1 MSKINGLRYLIL
13 VLLTFV
19 GIICPIYAQ
28 EQADFEISGIVK
40 DGTGETVIGAT
51 VLVKNTRIGTTTD
64 INGKFTLK
72 VPRKSILQVSFVGM
86 KTTDV
91 KVTDNTFYSVTL
103 QDESTILDEVVAIGY
118 GTQSKA
124 TVTSGVVSV
133 KKTELLSSVSASPLN
148 NLQGKVAG
156 LDIRQTTG
164 QPGAQPV
171 VLIRGGST
179 DPGKDTPLFVI
190 DGVLRENMNGINQE
204 DIESMEVLKDA
215 ASAAIYGAKSANG
228 IILITTKQGSSK
240 DGKATVSASYR
251 LGVEQ
256 IRKDYPFTNARDY
269 LYASR
274 LAGSRGINDANVT
287 GRLEGGAYPYSTGNM
302 NYKNGSLV
310 GYGYA
315 RFTTEYL
322 DNLIGNMGQNY
333 VDDLINRQGY
343 ETMKDP
349 YSGKQLIFKDNNYQK
364 DVLFQ
369 TGLTHNYDINV
380 SGGTDKANY
389 YVSLGYINSEGMVL
403 GTGYDRLSITANGNY
418 QLKDNLK
425 LTVGIKHS
433 TISNKAT
440 DPAGSGTSTMDRSSR
455 YPTTFRLYYDD
466 GTPGIGEAGGSP
478 RNRLH
483 ELYYQDITDKAYRNT
498 LQVALDWEIAKG
510 LHFKP
515 SASYYMQENIY
526 RFFERY
532 NEFNKSRKTIEK
544 HDQSLQVMGD
554 AVFTYD
560 KIFKKDHTFNAMA
573 GMNYTQSDD
582 YNLQGS
588 GSLAPTDYIPTLDP
602 TKPSEQRTTSRL
614 GKEILLGFFA
624 RVNYDYKRRYLLTA
638 SARYDGASQFA
649 EDNKFALFPAVSGGW
664 NMHYEDWFP
673 VDVISRL
680 KLRTSWGQTG
690 NNKLSYSNTQ
700 GEYGFFVPGNSSQTY
715 QYGGNPGV
723 LNSVLANNS
732 LVWETTSNI
741 DYGFDIG
748 FLENR
753 IELGFTGYNK
763 LTSDR
768 LYDKSLPAETGFGSI
783 KANLGTVQN
792 KGIEI
797 TATARPLSP
806 SSKVGWDITA
816 TFSMNRTYMK
826 KLPDNGR
833 DKNRV
838 QGGLIWDSQS
848 GTYIEAGGLAE
859 GERIGG
865 RWGYKYLGVYDTD
878 EAAANAPTDTKVSG
892 SKLGKKK
899 VAGDAIWADLDQNNV
914 IDDKDITFIGWANP
928 DKKGALINNLTYKN
942 FSFRFVIDY
951 ALGHTIANV
960 WRARSNGNARN
971 AIITTTDVTN
981 GNIWWNP
988 GDAATA
994 KYPRYDVASDW
1005 DNGYRNHMRTIAYA
1019 GMNSN
1024 GNSDNTAYYSK
1035 GDYLCF
1041 REVSLGYELPRFI
1054 CSKLK
1059 IKGVSFNAG
1068 VTNVGYI
1075 TAFDGL
1081 NPEQYDGRED
1091 GEYFLPIQFNF
1102 GARITF

>member
-1 MSKINGLRYLIL
+1 MRKIDGLKYLFI
-13 VLLTFV
+13 VLLTMF
-19 GIICPIYAQ
+19 GAICPIYAQ
-28 EQADFEISGIVK
+28 QGGSQTDIDISGIVK
-40 DGTGETVIGAT
+40 DGIGEPILGAAII
-51 VLVKNTRIGTTTD
+51 VKNTTIGTTTD
-64 INGKFTLK
+64 LDGKFTLK
-72 VPRKSILQVSFVGM
+72 VPRRSLLDVSFIGM
-86 KTTDV
+86 VTTEV
-91 KVTDNTFYSVTL
+91 RTTEKTFYEIILKDASFA
-103 QDESTILDEVVAIGY
+103 LDEVVAIGY

-133 KKTELLSSVSASPLN
+133 KKGELLSSVSASPLN

-179 DPGKDTPLFVI
+179 DPSNDTPLFVI
-190 DGVLRENMNGINQE
+190 DGVLRDNMNGINQE

-215 ASAAIYGAKSANG
+215 ASAAIYGAKAANG

-240 DGKATVSASYR
+240 DGKATISASYR
-251 LGVEQ
+251 LGIER
-256 IRKDYPFTNARDY
+256 IRQHYPFSNAEDY

-302 NYKNGSLV
+302 NYKNGALV
-310 GYGYA
+310 GYGYS
-315 RFTTEYL
+315 RFTTEYM
-322 DNLIGNMGQNY
+322 DDLIGNMGQPY
-333 VDDLINRQGY
+333 VDDLLNKQGY
-343 ETMKDP
+343 QTMKDP
-349 YSGKQLIFKDNNYQK
+349 YSGKTIIFKDNNYQK

-369 TGLTHNYDINV
+369 TGLTHNYDVNA

-389 YVSLGYINSEGMVL
+389 YVSLGYINAEGMVL
-403 GTGYDRLSITANGNY
+403 GTGYDRFSLTANGNY
-418 QLKDNLK
+418 K
-425 LTVGIKHS
+425 LLNNVKLSVGIKHS

-440 DPAGSGTSTMDRSSR
+440 DPANSGTSTLDRSSR

-466 GTPGIGEAGGSP
+466 GTPGVGESGGSP

-498 LQVALDWEIAKG
+498 YQLGLDWEIVKG

-515 SASYYMQENIY
+515 SASYYTQENIY
-526 RFFERY
+526 RFFEKY
-532 NEFNKSRKTIEK
+532 NEFNKGRKTMEK
-544 HDQSLQVMGD
+544 HDQRKQVMAD

-560 KIFKKDHTFNAMA
+560 NTFKKHTINALL
-573 GMNYTQSDD
+573 GMNYTQSNN
-582 YNLQGS
+582 YFLQGT
-588 GSLAPTDYIPTLDP
+588 GSQAPTDYIPTLAP
-602 TKPSEQRTTSRL
+602 TTPTEQRTTSKL
-614 GKEILLGFFA
+614 EEEVLLGFFA
-624 RVNYDYKRRYLLTA
+624 RANYDYDRRYLLTA
-638 SARYDGASQFA
+638 SLRYDGASQFA
-649 EDNKFALFPAVSGGW
+649 EDHKFALFPAVSGGW

-673 VDVISRL
+673 TQIASRL
-680 KLRTSWGQTG
+680 KLRASWGQTG

-700 GEYGFFVPGNSSQTY
+700 GEYASFL
-715 QYGGNPGV
+715 YGGNPGV
-723 LNSVLANNS
+723 LNSVLANNG
-732 LVWETTSNI
+732 LVWETTSNV
-741 DYGFDIG
+741 DYGFDAG
-748 FLENR
+748 FLDNR
-753 IELGFTGYNK
+753 IEFSLTGYNK

-768 LYDKSLPAETGFGSI
+768 LYDKSLPAQTGFSSI
-783 KANLGTVQN
+783 KANLGVVQN
-792 KGIEI
+792 KGIELSL
-797 TATARPLSP
+797 TARPLSGGP
-806 SSKVGWDITA
+806 VSWDITA
-816 TFSMNRTYMK
+816 TFAMNRTYMK
-826 KLPDNGR
+826 ELPDNGR

-838 QGGLIWDSQS
+838 QGGLIWDAKS

-878 EAAANAPTDTKVSG
+878 EAAANAPEDSKVSG
-892 SKLGKKK
+892 SKIGKNK
-899 VAGDAIWADLDQNNV
+899 VAGDAIWADMDGNGV
-914 IDDKDITFIGWANP
+914 IDDKDIVFVGWANP
-928 DKKGALINNLTYKN
+928 DKKGSLINSLSYKG

-951 ALGHTIANV
+951 ALGHSIANV
-960 WRARSNGNARN
+960 WRCRANANARN
-971 AIITTTDVTN
+971 AIVTTTDVTN

-1024 GNSDNTAYYSK
+1024 GNADNTAYYSK

-1041 REVSLGYELPRFI
+1041 REISLGYELPRTI

-1059 IKGVSFNAG
+1059 MQGISLTAG
-1068 VTNVGYI
+1068 VNNIGYI

-1081 NPEQYDGRED
+1081 NPEQYDGQET
-1091 GEYFLPIQFNF
+1091 GEYFIPIQFNF
-1102 GARITF
+1102 GARLTF

>member
-1 MSKINGLRYLIL
+1 MRKIDGLKYLFI
-13 VLLTFV
+13 VLLTMF
-19 GIICPIYAQ
+19 GAICPIYAQ
-28 EQADFEISGIVK
+28 QGGSQTDIDISGIVK
-40 DGTGETVIGAT
+40 DGIGEPILGAAII
-51 VLVKNTRIGTTTD
+51 VKNTTIGTTTD
-64 INGKFTLK
+64 LDGKFTLK
-72 VPRKSILQVSFVGM
+72 VPRRSLLDVSFIGM
-86 KTTDV
+86 VTTEV
-91 KVTDNTFYSVTL
+91 RITEKTFYEIILKDASFA
-103 QDESTILDEVVAIGY
+103 LDEVVAIGY

-133 KKTELLSSVSASPLN
+133 KKGELLSSVSASPLN

-179 DPGKDTPLFVI
+179 DPSNDTPLFVI
-190 DGVLRENMNGINQE
+190 DGVLRDNMNGINQE

-215 ASAAIYGAKSANG
+215 ASAAIYGAKAANG

-240 DGKATVSASYR
+240 DGKATISASYR
-251 LGVEQ
+251 LGIER
-256 IRKDYPFTNARDY
+256 IRQHYPFSNAEDY

-302 NYKNGSLV
+302 NYKNGALV
-310 GYGYA
+310 GYGYS
-315 RFTTEYL
+315 RFTTEYM
-322 DNLIGNMGQNY
+322 DDLIGNMGQPY
-333 VDDLINRQGY
+333 VDDLLNKQGY
-343 ETMKDP
+343 QTMKDP
-349 YSGKQLIFKDNNYQK
+349 YSGKTIIFKDNNYQK

-369 TGLTHNYDINV
+369 TGLTHNYDVNA

-389 YVSLGYINSEGMVL
+389 YVSLGYINAEGMVL
-403 GTGYDRLSITANGNY
+403 GTGYDRFSLTANGNY
-418 QLKDNLK
+418 K
-425 LTVGIKHS
+425 LLNNVKLSVGIKHS

-440 DPAGSGTSTMDRSSR
+440 DPANSGTSTLDRSSR

-466 GTPGIGEAGGSP
+466 GTPGVGESGGSP

-498 LQVALDWEIAKG
+498 YQLGLDWEIVKG
-510 LHFKP
+510 LRFKP
-515 SASYYMQENIY
+515 SASYYTQENIY
-526 RFFERY
+526 RFFEKY
-532 NEFNKSRKTIEK
+532 NEFNKGRKTMEK
-544 HDQSLQVMGD
+544 HDQRKQVMAD

-560 KIFKKDHTFNAMA
+560 NTFKKHTINALL
-573 GMNYTQSDD
+573 GMNYTQSNN
-582 YNLQGS
+582 YFLQGT
-588 GSLAPTDYIPTLDP
+588 GSQAPTDYIPTLAP
-602 TKPSEQRTTSRL
+602 TTPTEQRTTSKL
-614 GKEILLGFFA
+614 EEEVLLGFFA
-624 RVNYDYKRRYLLTA
+624 RANYDYDRRYLLTA
-638 SARYDGASQFA
+638 SLRYDGASQFA
-649 EDNKFALFPAVSGGW
+649 EDHKFALFPAVSGGW

-673 VDVISRL
+673 TQIASRL
-680 KLRTSWGQTG
+680 KLRASWGQTG

-700 GEYGFFVPGNSSQTY
+700 GEYASFL
-715 QYGGNPGV
+715 YGGNPGV
-723 LNSVLANNS
+723 LNSVLANNG
-732 LVWETTSNI
+732 LVWETTSNV
-741 DYGFDIG
+741 DYGFDAG
-748 FLENR
+748 FLDNR
-753 IELGFTGYNK
+753 IEFSLTGYNK

-768 LYDKSLPAETGFGSI
+768 LYDKSLPAQTGFSSI
-783 KANLGTVQN
+783 KANLGVVQN
-792 KGIEI
+792 KGIELSL
-797 TATARPLSP
+797 TARPLSGGP
-806 SSKVGWDITA
+806 VSWDITA
-816 TFSMNRTYMK
+816 TFAMNRTYMK
-826 KLPDNGR
+826 ELPDNGR

-838 QGGLIWDSQS
+838 QGGLIWDAKS

-878 EAAANAPTDTKVSG
+878 EAAANASEDLKVSG
-892 SKLGKKK
+892 SKIGKNK
-899 VAGDAIWADLDQNNV
+899 VAGDAIWADMDGNGV
-914 IDDKDITFIGWANP
+914 IDDKDIVFVGWANP
-928 DKKGALINNLTYKN
+928 DKKGSLINSLSYKG

-951 ALGHTIANV
+951 ALGHSIANV
-960 WRARSNGNARN
+960 WRCRANANARN
-971 AIITTTDVTN
+971 AIVTTTDVTN

-1024 GNSDNTAYYSK
+1024 GNADNTAYYSK

-1041 REVSLGYELPRFI
+1041 REISLGYELPRTI

-1059 IKGVSFNAG
+1059 MQGISLTAG
-1068 VTNVGYI
+1068 VNNIGYI

-1081 NPEQYDGRED
+1081 NPEQYDGQET
-1091 GEYFLPIQFNF
+1091 GEYFIPIQFNF
-1102 GARITF
+1102 GARLTF